1 MSDYW
6 KSDYQLRR
14 EREEARDRADGFR
27 GSGLLGRLDA
37 EDRAREIDRELRR
50 REERRE
56 EERQEEA
63 RRERAAA
70 QRRSEEY
77 HRRARE
83 FAEYE
88 ERRRVEREAEEEVPA
103 KEEPAP

>member
-14 EREEARDRADGFR
+14 ERETASDRADSF
-27 GSGLLGRLDA
+27 GSGVFRRWDA
-37 EDRAREIDRELRR
+37 EDRVREIDRELR
-50 REERRE
+50 RRE

-77 HRRARE
+77 HHRARE

-88 ERRRVEREAEEEVPA
+88 ERRRAEREAEEDVPA